1 MAKLQVLSDSRT
13 TDNYPLS
20 AGGSKGGFARHL
32 IRNRNR
38 CCRQDD
44 RNKNTNNI
52 NINFGTNVE
61 HSHNVDS
68 GDDGR
73 FVSND
78 IPKMQNLNVALP
90 KQNFS
95 LPILRPTGNNFA
107 VEMNT
112 VAPEYRGFRAGNKK
126 VIVNNRR
133 PKFVP
138 NSSKNYYPEFP

>member
-1 MAKLQVLSDSRT
+1 MAKLQVLSDGDDSVSR
-13 TDNYPLS
+13 
-20 AGGSKGGFARHL
+20 ARHL

-68 GDDGR
+68 GDGRDDGR
-73 FVSND
+73 FVNND
-78 IPKMQNLNVALP
+78 FPKMQNLNVALP

-95 LPILRPTGNNFA
+95 LPILRPNGNNFA

-112 VAPEYRGFRAGNKK
+112 VAPEYRGFTAENKVIETVNKK
-126 VIVNNRR
+126 VIVNNKR